1 MDESLN
7 FVVARGGADKHST
20 GTSTTVEHKRSS
32 TGNDS
37 TPATQT
43 SAPKENVTI
52 KLQGGKSIPQPGK
65 LFVGG
70 LSFTTTDEALNDYFS
85 TFGPIKEAIV
95 MRNPSSKRSRGFG
108 FVTYVETSSAFA
120 CVDFAGTHKV
130 EEQEVD
136 VKHATP
142 RVDPPATETKVPKP
156 KKSPRKMNANRTNG
170 TGRPPYN
177 SGTNNSNNNST
188 GFSSS
193 DNVYNRIKT
202 NKFDTT
208 KDSTANGNGTTT
220 SKDELLVLLQAF
232 AAKFETAKSGKIPG
246 NASTLAWRTK
256 TKKDQ

>member
-7 FVVARGGADKHST
+7 SVVARGGADKNST
-20 GTSTTVEHKRSS
+20 GTPTTVEHKRSS

-43 SAPKENVTI
+43 SAPKENVTMS
-52 KLQGGKSIPQPGK
+52 KLQGDKSIPQPGK

-70 LSFTTTDEALNDYFS
+70 LSFTTTDEALNCYFS

-136 VKHATP
+136 DV
-142 RVDPPATETKVPKP
+142 
-156 KKSPRKMNANRTNG
+156 
-170 TGRPPYN
+170 
-177 SGTNNSNNNST
+177 
-188 GFSSS
+188 
-193 DNVYNRIKT
+193 
-202 NKFDTT
+202 
-208 KDSTANGNGTTT
+208 TTT
-220 SKDELLVLLQAF
+220 
-232 AAKFETAKSGKIPG
+232 
-246 NASTLAWRTK
+246 
-256 TKKDQ
+256 